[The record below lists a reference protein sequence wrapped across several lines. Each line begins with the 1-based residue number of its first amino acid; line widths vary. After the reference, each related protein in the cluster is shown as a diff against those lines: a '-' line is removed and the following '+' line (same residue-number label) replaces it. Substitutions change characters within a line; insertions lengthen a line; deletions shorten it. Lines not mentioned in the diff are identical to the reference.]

1 MSPALNRRS
10 PSLETA
16 SAPGARRAGSAG
28 ARSGSGKPRAT
39 ATFPHFSACARSAG
53 RPGPPAAYILA
64 RLQEAPPWAL
74 VRGEGRP
81 ARRRLVVAL
90 ELERGLALVQLALD
104 AAPGDREARAAP
116 HATALSSRRA
126 ISCLGCTPT
135 SRSTSRPSFITS
147 SVGIERSPKRAAVCG
162 LSSTFSFTARTRPA
176 HSPAS

>member
-1 MSPALNRRS
+1 M
-10 PSLETA
+10 
-16 SAPGARRAGSAG
+16 
-28 ARSGSGKPRAT
+28 
-39 ATFPHFSACARSAG
+39 
-53 RPGPPAAYILA
+53 
-64 RLQEAPPWAL
+64 AL

-90 ELERGLALVQLALD
+90 ELERGLALIQPALD
-104 AAPGDREARAAP
+104 AAPGEREARAPP

-126 ISCLGCTPT
+126 IYCLGCTPT

-162 LSSTFSFTARTRPA
+162 LSSTFSFTTRTRPA